1 MSSLIGDVPF
11 HWIHFEGRNVEE
23 TAKMMDYV
31 DTKPWGSR
39 TVVSVELEKPHRQG
53 LEQLMR
59 RADVIF
65 FSKVFAEGKGYDHP
79 GDFLTVMA
87 PACKST

>member
-1 MSSLIGDVPF
+1 
-11 HWIHFEGRNVEE
+11 
-23 TAKMMDYV
+23 MDYV
-31 DTKPWGSR
+31 GTKPWGSR